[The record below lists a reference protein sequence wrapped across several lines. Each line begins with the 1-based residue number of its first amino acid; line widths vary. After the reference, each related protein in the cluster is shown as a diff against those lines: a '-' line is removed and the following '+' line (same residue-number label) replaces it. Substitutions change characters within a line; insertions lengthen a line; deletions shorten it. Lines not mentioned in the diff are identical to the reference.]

1 MSTDNLLLADPR
13 ETDSRMP
20 VHMHT
25 MTLHGDRIAYRDE
38 GAGEVLLLVHGMGG
52 SSHSW
57 RALVPK
63 LATKYRVIAPDLL
76 GHGQSDKPR
85 GDYSAG
91 AFAVW
96 LRDLLDALGIPKA
109 TIVGHSL
116 GGGIAMQFAHQHRDH
131 CQRLILI
138 SSGGLGADVGTLL
151 RLLSLPG
158 SELLL
163 NALASR
169 PVLRASDALRVR
181 LSLDGEVTRFSE
193 TLRAQAWLTDRD
205 SRRAFLRTLRS
216 VVDHR
221 GQAVCALSR
230 LHSHTDLP
238 SLIITGDQD
247 RVIPVAHA
255 HAAHA
260 ALPGSRLHVLPDVW
274 HHPQAQCPDTVVA
287 LIDDFIAASTD
298 YSVRPAAQA
307 VCTRTAQKVVHADRS
322 KAVRRARIAVQLR
335 STAREDSAI
344 RRGSRRRARG

>member
-1 MSTDNLLLADPR
+1 
-13 ETDSRMP
+13 
-20 VHMHT
+20 
-25 MTLHGDRIAYRDE
+25 
-38 GAGEVLLLVHGMGG
+38 
-52 SSHSW
+52 
-57 RALVPK
+57 
-63 LATKYRVIAPDLL
+63 
-76 GHGQSDKPR
+76 
-85 GDYSAG
+85 
-91 AFAVW
+91 
-96 LRDLLDALGIPKA
+96 
-109 TIVGHSL
+109 
-116 GGGIAMQFAHQHRDH
+116 MQFAHQHRDY

-138 SSGGLGADVGTLL
+138 SSGGLGADVGALL

-169 PVLRASDALRVR
+169 PVLHATDVLRVK

-230 LHSHTDLP
+230 LHCNADLP
-238 SLIITGDQD
+238 ALIITGDRD

-274 HHPQAQCPDTVVA
+274 HHPQVECPDTVMV
-287 LIDDFIAASTD
+287 LIDDFIAASTASTA
-298 YSVRPAAQA
+298 YSVRSVRQEPAQTA
-307 VCTRTAQKVVHADRS
+307 CGRTNQRVVRTDRS
-322 KAVRRARIAVQLR
+322 RSARRHRIASQLR
-335 STAREDSAI
+335 STAREDSAL
-344 RRGSRRRARG
+344 RRSTRRHVRG